1 MGVLNSFL
9 FLHAIV
15 LAPREIPPVSS
26 GKSCL
31 VVGFELGPG
40 PVLLLFRCWFLWR
53 NANLAGGFAGRLVS
67 WFLCVRGCWVLI
79 CHLFSVQLE
88 PLSFWRRVLIR
99 SSAYIP
105 ITGPSLRATSAKP
118 EEKKSFPRPSGLVIT
133 LVMNTACL
141 LAPLCP
147 SGIGHR
153 LFSMISAALEPFMSL

>member
-40 PVLLLFRCWFLWR
+40 PVLFVVSLLVFFGE

-67 WFLCVRGCWVLI
+67 WFLCVRGCCVLI

-99 SSAYIP
+99 SSAY
-105 ITGPSLRATSAKP
+105 TNYRT
-118 EEKKSFPRPSGLVIT
+118 
-133 LVMNTACL
+133 
-141 LAPLCP
+141 
-147 SGIGHR
+147 
-153 LFSMISAALEPFMSL
+153 EP

>member
-1 MGVLNSFL
+1 MG
-9 FLHAIV
+9 
-15 LAPREIPPVSS
+15 IPPVSS
-26 GKSCL
+26 GNGVWCL
-31 VVGFELGPG
+31 VFVLGPG
-40 PVLLLFRCWFLWR
+40 PVLLLLRFCFLWR

-118 EEKKSFPRPSGLVIT
+118 EEKSHSP
-133 LVMNTACL
+133 
-141 LAPLCP
+141 
-147 SGIGHR
+147 GHR
-153 LFSMISAALEPFMSL
+153 DW